1 MNAKPERRTDPPMS
15 MKLPTKILLS
25 WHYTI
30 PLLFAF
36 LAHATLLAMKY
47 GYFLDGGLIDP
58 DAYVRLIRVSEL
70 FHGADWFDR
79 RPMAGRLQAALW
91 IDIAP
96 TAGNPPGGRVVTLA
110 PHGEATFRSSPEA
123 ADVILRRSASAATH
137 GPAIHTARPK

>member
-47 GYFLDGGLIDP
+47 GYFLDGGLIDT

-70 FHGADWFDR
+70 FQGADWFDQPFLR
-79 RPMAGRLQAALW
+79 AN
-91 IDIAP
+91 AP
-96 TAGNPPGGRVVTLA
+96 FGHTL
-110 PHGEATFRSSPEA
+110 HWT
-123 ADVILRRSASAATH
+123 
-137 GPAIHTARPK
+137 